1 MAHAWGLNRG
11 PRLVTARSVAPLR
24 GARYVGAMERVL
36 VYHNPVCSKS
46 RGALDILRERG
57 VECDVV
63 EYLQSPLDGPTLERV
78 LAMLGGPPGALVRR
92 DKRFSELGLRG
103 EDYVT
108 REQVVALLLEH
119 PELME
124 RPVVIRDGR
133 AVIARP
139 SERVAELLD

>member
-1 MAHAWGLNRG
+1 MD
-11 PRLVTARSVAPLR
+11 
-24 GARYVGAMERVL
+24 RVL

-63 EYLQSPLDGPTLERV
+63 EYLRSPLDGPTLERV

-139 SERVAELLD
+139 SEKVAELLD

>member
-1 MAHAWGLNRG
+1 MRGGGDGNR
-11 PRLVTARSVAPLR
+11 PRSPSVAWVS
-24 GARYVGAMERVL
+24 GGRYVGGMERVL

-46 RGALDILRERG
+46 RGALDILREHG
-57 VECDVV
+57 VDCDVV
-63 EYLQSPLDGPTLERV
+63 EYLRSPLDRATLERV
-78 LAMLGGPPGALVRR
+78 LEMLGGPPSALVRH
-92 DKRFSELGLRG
+92 DKRFAELRLRA

-139 SERVAELLD
+139 SEKVAELLD